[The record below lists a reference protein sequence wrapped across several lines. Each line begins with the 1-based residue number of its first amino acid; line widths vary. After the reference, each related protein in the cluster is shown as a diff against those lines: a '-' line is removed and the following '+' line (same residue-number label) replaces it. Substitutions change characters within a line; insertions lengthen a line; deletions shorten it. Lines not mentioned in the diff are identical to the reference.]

1 MFAMTA
7 RDKRE
12 LDAYRA
18 LGTVEELQARLAS
31 PYPTT
36 DAYAPLPLQ
45 DHEELHL
52 AAGLLEDDGVP
63 IVDNPWA
70 DK

>member
-1 MFAMTA
+1 MPLISGE
-7 RDKRE
+7 RLRKLLRYE
-12 LDAYRA
+12 Q
-18 LGTVEELQARLAS
+18 LGTPDELEARLAS

-36 DAYAPLPLQ
+36 DAYAPLPMQ

-52 AAGLLEDDGVP
+52 AAGLLDDDGVP